1 MNLAITYALIGGS
14 IIGLAAVLLYLGLG
28 RIAGISGIF
37 ANLLRAPRSN
47 YWAALFVLG
56 LGLGGWLS
64 HTFGLWDPATQGLA
78 TTTLGPETS
87 INLWWLLGGGVLVG
101 YGTRLGSGCTSGH
114 GVCGMARLSRRSVA
128 ATATFVAVGMLTA
141 TLVHGS

>member
-1 MNLAITYALIGGS
+1 MNMAITYALIGGS
-14 IIGLAAVLLYLGLG
+14 IIGLAAVLLYAGLG

-47 YWAALFVLG
+47 YWAVLFVLG

-64 HTFGLWDPATQGLA
+64 HAFGLWDPAHSTQAMVLQ
-78 TTTLGPETS
+78 PRV
-87 INLWWLLGGGVLVG
+87 NLWLLLGGGLLVG

-114 GVCGMARLSRRSVA
+114 GVCGMARLSRRSAA
-128 ATATFVAVGMLTA
+128 ATATFVALGMLTA
-141 TLVHGS
+141 TMVHGS